1 MEANNK
7 MYWKDLIEKLKNNE
21 NLKNVEVDYN
31 NEQIDFKEVAL
42 LNRFGFRVPESLVY
56 YNDNEIDFSDDPD
69 ITQEDLETGAI
80 SWSVKANFMLEPE
93 IKQWIKKE
101 KIELNTLIPQL
112 MKSFYETVKHV
123 QKNAAL

>member
-93 IKQWIKKE
+93 VAEEQILELANDINQSWWQANKSNF
-101 KIELNTLIPQL
+101 IE
-112 MKSFYETVKHV
+112 
-123 QKNAAL
+123 

>member
-1 MEANNK
+1 

-56 YNDNEIDFSDDPD
+56 YNDNDIDFSDDPD
-69 ITQEDLETGAI
+69 ITQEDLENGTIEQILELANEI
-80 SWSVKANFMLEPE
+80 NQSWGKPIKANL
-93 IKQWIKKE
+93 
-101 KIELNTLIPQL
+101 
-112 MKSFYETVKHV
+112 
-123 QKNAAL
+123 